1 MHDDHGRSK
10 KKSFSWRN
18 FLSSSLLCVA
28 IAALFYPL
36 LANYLASQ
44 QTVTVVE
51 KFIENNEKLSTEER
65 DRLLASAR
73 QYNEYLFAMN
83 QQKEYPGE
91 VPKYEDILSLDDTGM
106 MGYLYIPQID
116 LQSLPI
122 YHGVED
128 EELDA
133 GIGHIPQTS
142 FPIGGENTHAVLS
155 AHSGRA
161 NNTLF
166 SNLEKLEREDVFYI
180 DVIDERLKYKI
191 MDIRVIEPD
200 EVDSL
205 SIQSGKDLVTL
216 VTCYPIGI
224 NSHRLLVTGERMAYE
239 EDTPTETIKRNQYGY
254 DFWVLLGA
262 SIIALLAAV
271 YLIYKRIKRKGKGER
286 TS

>member
-18 FLSSSLLCVA
+18 FLSSCLLCVA
-28 IAALFYPL
+28 IAALSYPL